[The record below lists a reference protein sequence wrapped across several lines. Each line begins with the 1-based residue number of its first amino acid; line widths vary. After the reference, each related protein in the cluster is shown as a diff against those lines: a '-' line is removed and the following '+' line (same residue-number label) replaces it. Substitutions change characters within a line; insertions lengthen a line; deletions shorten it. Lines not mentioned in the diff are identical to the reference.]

1 MTPLF
6 AASSKGP
13 SARIPAATAKS
24 SLNPGL
30 RLAASRAWRGM
41 PRASGGA
48 LADSVNL
55 AVADSVNLAT
65 VRLSVCRAGPLE
77 IPPGSGWRRSR
88 RKGTTRPPR
97 TFQGTA
103 GAAAGVICRCW
114 TQGPSCQRTTRRCG
128 PGVRT
133 ITRIGPALQ
142 LGSLHPL
149 TDAGRRELRSGD
161 GTFARRTGRFWAQ
174 SSNVAKLPSS
184 ACFRDAP
191 EQPCPLRRGPVTRE
205 VLLGRLRHEALPVP
219 ARWPR
224 GRARAGCRP
233 RPGPCRRPARW
244 ALVVRSARR
253 SRGRCWRRAVLAGSQ
268 A

>member
-1 MTPLF
+1 MYPNSRRRSPGRSFTAGGFRGRSLMTPLF

-133 ITRIGPALQ
+133 YHAHRPGSPAGEPAPAHRCRPPRAAQ
-142 LGSLHPL
+142 RRRHIRASHRTVLGAVQQRCKAALECVLSRC
-149 TDAGRRELRSGD
+149 AGTAVPSA
-161 GTFARRTGRFWAQ
+161 ARPGNAG
-174 SSNVAKLPSS
+174 SS
-184 ACFRDAP
+184 AW
-191 EQPCPLRRGPVTRE
+191 
-205 VLLGRLRHEALPVP
+205 P
-219 ARWPR
+219 AET
-224 GRARAGCRP
+224 
-233 RPGPCRRPARW
+233 
-244 ALVVRSARR
+244 
-253 SRGRCWRRAVLAGSQ
+253 
-268 A
+268 